1 MPRYTLKC
9 WVLFQV
15 LSMRSHTV
23 LKTILQS
30 GYKPSFN
37 TTKTEAEEE
46 KKRGRKKWDSLKS
59 SHVSTSVSLTMLKA
73 LTMWSTTNGGK
84 FLKRWEYQTTLPAS
98 WETCVQVKKQQIE
111 PQIEQWTGSKMGQEY
126 FKAVLQ
132 PCLFNLYAEYLM
144 WNNGLDEAHL
154 ESRLLGE
161 ISTTSDRQMLP
172 L

>member
-1 MPRYTLKC
+1 MLARLCSKSFKLSFSSTWTKNFQMQAGFRKGRGTREQITNIC
-9 WVLFQV
+9 WIIGKAREF
-15 LSMRSHTV
+15 
-23 LKTILQS
+23 
-30 GYKPSFN
+30 
-37 TTKTEAEEE
+37 
-46 KKRGRKKWDSLKS
+46 KKKKK
-59 SHVSTSVSLTMLKA
+59 STSVSLTMLKA

>member
-1 MPRYTLKC
+1 
-9 WVLFQV
+9 
-15 LSMRSHTV
+15 
-23 LKTILQS
+23 
-30 GYKPSFN
+30 
-37 TTKTEAEEE
+37 
-46 KKRGRKKWDSLKS
+46 
-59 SHVSTSVSLTMLKA
+59 MLKA

-111 PQIEQWTGSKMGQEY
+111 PQIEQWTGSKMGEEY